1 MQSKDKSELAGDFK
15 VMEYIKA
22 TEEYIEQI
30 VTLVQET
37 IQMIY
42 PNYYPNEVVKFFS
55 QHHSRENIAKDVR
68 AGLVSILI
76 NDDIIVGTGSCIDNH
91 ITRVFVLPLYQK
103 KGYGSYIMQ
112 QLENE
117 IGLNYDEIYLDASL
131 PASHLYEKRGYKTIK
146 HESMNLENGAI
157 LVYEVMG
164 KHLVKSSTH
173 ICYDGKCFIP
183 RENTENGEVDG
194 STLFV
199 YHQDNNVLWAN
210 YSGGE
215 IIRGHLIGTVAENG
229 ELDFYYQHINEQK
242 QVRIGV
248 CHSVPQILDN
258 GKIKLSENWKWLN
271 GDKSKGKSVVVE
283 K

>member
-1 MQSKDKSELAGDFK
+1 
-15 VMEYIKA
+15 MEYIKA
-22 TEEYIEQI
+22 TEKYIEEI

-42 PNYYPNEVVKFFS
+42 PNYYPKEVVKFFS

-117 IGLNYDEIYLDASL
+117 IGLIYDEIYLDASL
-131 PASHLYEKRGYKTIK
+131 PASHLYEKRGYKTSK

-157 LVYEVMG
+157 LVYEVME
-164 KHLVKSSTH
+164 KHLVKSSTR
-173 ICYDGKCFIP
+173 ICYDGKCFVP

-199 YHQDNNVLWAN
+199 YHQDKNVLWAN

-248 CHSVPQILDN
+248 CHSVPQILDS

-271 GDKSKGKSVVVE
+271 GDKSEGKSVVVE